1 MSSLNRHL
9 LPPRTLDDLV
19 PSPSSAPSWFGEATE
34 TVADLG
40 VLVLVAL
47 CLGHGIRALRR
58 GPVETAVGLVAAAA
72 AATAYLISEALKV
85 LFTRQR
91 PCHVEERLLEVTGCP
106 PVSDYAFPS
115 NHATIAAA
123 LAAAAV
129 LMAPRIWRLV
139 VVLVATVGAARVLG
153 GMHYLHD
160 VLAGVLLGWALVSS
174 AVHLLARRAAV
185 ALTRL
190 ATRSWALRIL
200 PSWQRACRSEVE
212 RYTDRD
218 GRA

>member
-9 LPPRTLDDLV
+9 LPPRTPDDLV

-58 GPVETAVGLVAAAA
+58 GP
-72 AATAYLISEALKV
+72 
-85 LFTRQR
+85 
-91 PCHVEERLLEVTGCP
+91 VEERLLEVTGCP

-190 ATRSWALRIL
+190 ATRSWAVRIL
-200 PSWQRACRSEVE
+200 PSWQQACRSEVE